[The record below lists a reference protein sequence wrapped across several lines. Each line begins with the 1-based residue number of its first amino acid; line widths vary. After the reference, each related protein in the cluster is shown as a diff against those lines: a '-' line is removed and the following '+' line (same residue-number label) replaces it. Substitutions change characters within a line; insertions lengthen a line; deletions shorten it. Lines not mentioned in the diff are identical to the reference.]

1 MDSKTFHLMI
11 HKPCSIKH
19 SYTLHFC
26 TEKWNYIDIVV
37 LKDRKKSAL
46 YFTKKYYQLMALK

>member
-1 MDSKTFHLMI
+1 MI